1 MQPAINPLTAMPVG
15 SVALV
20 LGYLAGNTAARR
32 TPGRVCALVDE
43 LKRRGV
49 YADVLAALDPELA
62 QRINLLYI
70 ADRGQ
75 VWKNGGRRPPS
86 SS

>member
-1 MQPAINPLTAMPVG
+1 MQPAFNPLTAMPVG

-20 LGYLAGNTAARR
+20 LGYVAASHQARR
-32 TPGRVCALVDE
+32 TPGRICALVDE